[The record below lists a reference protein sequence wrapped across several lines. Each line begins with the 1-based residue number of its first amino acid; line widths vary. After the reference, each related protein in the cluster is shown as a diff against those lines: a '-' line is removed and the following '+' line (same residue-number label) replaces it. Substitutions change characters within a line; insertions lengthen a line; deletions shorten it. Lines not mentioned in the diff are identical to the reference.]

1 MKDHGLFTGA
11 TSNAFEQSANPRG
24 ASDEVTSAR
33 SYYNMTRLYPMPC
46 AARKRVLPESLPSET
61 HRTVEQLIVG
71 FSRPPQL
78 LAEKPLADT
87 AEPQRMLV
95 PVDATCTP
103 PRRLM
108 PSPQGTLR
116 RSTTCVHMSR
126 RTSTP
131 SETTR
136 MLEASVVETTN
147 PVLHPPAQNV
157 HVQPRTEITTSPFC
171 VNRVFADRLLR
182 YGQRSPPAHRLQNH
196 HVSQTKT
203 SLKPKDADASAT
215 LWSEAASQADVLAF
229 FGSQDDVTSLAAS
242 PSLRASHKTP
252 VSKELSWTAVDAA
265 TNSFCNISFSD
276 CIFSA
281 ETTVAGMSQV
291 SGTLRG
297 HVIDPQ
303 AVLGFHRD
311 GARRQRRFSK
321 AVRNAEPQ

>member
-1 MKDHGLFTGA
+1 MKDHVLFTGA

-24 ASDEVTSAR
+24 VADEVTSAR
-33 SYYNMTRLYPMPC
+33 SYYTMNRPYPMPC
-46 AARKRVLPESLPSET
+46 AARKRVLPESLSSET
-61 HRTVEQLIVG
+61 HRTVETLTAG
-71 FSRPPQL
+71 FSRPHRL

-95 PVDATCTP
+95 PVDATGTP
-103 PRRLM
+103 QMLLM
-108 PSPQGTLR
+108 PSPKGTPRL
-116 RSTTCVHMSR
+116 SATFAHLS
-126 RTSTP
+126 RTSTA
-131 SETTR
+131 SETAL
-136 MLEASVVETTN
+136 MFESSVVKTN
-147 PVLHPPAQNV
+147 PALHPPAQNV
-157 HVQPRTEITTSPFC
+157 HELPRTEITTPPFC
-171 VNRVFADRLLR
+171 VNRVFADRLLQ
-182 YGQRSPPAHRLQNH
+182 YGQTLPPAHRLQNH
-196 HVSQTKT
+196 HVSQTRT

-229 FGSQDDVTSLAAS
+229 FGSQDDVKNLAAS
-242 PSLRASHKTP
+242 SSLRASHKAP

-265 TNSFCNISFSD
+265 TNSFCDISFSD

-281 ETTVAGMSQV
+281 ATTVTGVPQV

-311 GARRQRRFSK
+311 GARRQRRISK